1 MTSTLKDSLTN
12 QGILQGTKTESTPTS
27 KSPQEGLRKLATD
40 PKFKA
45 LPSDEKMKVKGQ
57 LFDKYMAPYYKS
69 KGQGDIPNLR
79 EHFVR
84 SEDPT
89 YKGSQVK
96 PFGKPED
103 TMDKAM
109 DFLAHLGMQ
118 AGKQG
123 VKIVHGGVDAADK
136 AENIVER
143 VIKYASPVNIK
154 IGGKE
159 TPFGAGE
166 LGQKFQSWFDREQG
180 FNKRTLDAKEDEFNT
195 YLGSSYQNS
204 FAIKAAEA
212 PVRAAGSTTA
222 MFARSPEYLAAPG
235 ITGVGARGILGKAAL
250 TDLLANGTL
259 IEKMSYRAIKGAAEG
274 YLVGKAEDQH
284 GDQLHGT
291 AIFFSGLEAAGPL
304 AGKLAKPAMDAA
316 RGSADKAIAFVS
328 RLLAYGGTSRVEQAI
343 AAVDKATPEQI
354 AKADT
359 TKITGAIVKATA
371 QMRDEVAVKL
381 GYKDYAEAKAS
392 GRSGQQ
398 KVAKGVAAIIKQAN
412 AEITVHNPELVRIK
426 AAKDV
431 KEWSSNPLGAKL
443 VGQLQQIGVDPI
455 KATTE
460 TVVKNTRVAAGNLS
474 QEKKAIIEA
483 LGGSIDKGLEVATEQ
498 ADKKM
503 LAKASKKSEFA
514 GLGPG
519 ATSVNESGMFNKL
532 IKLVETNIPMQSKT
546 HTLTFMWG
554 IEKNLPQEV
563 RGAVAQMMKEL
574 YGPNIKTWDAAA
586 RKLDSHLD
594 QMIASG
600 HIGGADK
607 RGVFH
612 STKLTG
618 EPTKWQ
624 GQLEDEV
631 EQVRRRG
638 EAEKTTRSAENK
650 VPIEKRASTVIKK
663 EEAEKTARRIEGRT
677 ETKKQLETS
686 TAMPGVS
693 EATKTKGKHFD
704 INKEAERL
712 AKKELGPD
720 YAKDLAKFT
729 KRANEIK
736 EQLIKNKK
744 E

>member
-1 MTSTLKDSLTN
+1 MTSTLKDSLAS
-12 QGILQGTKTESTPTS
+12 QGILQGTKTESTPTP
-27 KSPQEGLRKLATD
+27 KSPFEGLRKLATD

-57 LFDKYMAPYYKS
+57 LFDKYLAPYYKS
-69 KGQGDIPNLR
+69 KGMEVSPNLK

-89 YKGSQVK
+89 YKGDQVK
-96 PFGKPED
+96 PIS
-103 TMDKAM
+103 KAPTLDEKTG

-123 VKIVHGGVDAADK
+123 VKVVHGGVDAADK
-136 AENIVER
+136 VENIVER

-154 IGGKE
+154 IDGKE

-195 YLGSSYQNS
+195 YLGSNYQDS

-212 PVRAAGSTTA
+212 PVRAAGSTTS

-235 ITGVGARGILGKAAL
+235 ITSVGARGILGKAAL
-250 TDLLANGTL
+250 TDLLANGTF

-284 GDQLHGT
+284 GGQLHGT

-304 AGKLAKPAMDAA
+304 ASKIA
-316 RGSADKAIAFVS
+316 RPVADKAIAFVS

-371 QMRDEVAVKL
+371 QMRDDVAAKL

-503 LAKASKKSEFA
+503 LAKTSKKSEFA